1 MYTILHNSFTILLGL
16 ILDTFALKNKRYSAL
31 CYSGPSSQ
39 QPVGTGLSEAEQ
51 KWPWEPPNNGRCG
64 WINPFLLFSAGSL
77 DELGSLFP
85 SPGYLYLLFLLLV
98 KLHGF
103 IIYSD

>member
-1 MYTILHNSFTILLGL
+1 MYTILHNRFTTLLGL
-16 ILDTFALKNKRYSAL
+16 ILDTFALKNKRCSAL
-31 CYSGPSSQ
+31 RYSEPSSQ
-39 QPVGTGLSEAEQ
+39 QSVRTGLSEAEQ
-51 KWPWEPPNNGRCG
+51 RLPSEPPNNGRCG

-77 DELGSLFP
+77 GELGSLFP

-103 IIYSD
+103 ILYSD